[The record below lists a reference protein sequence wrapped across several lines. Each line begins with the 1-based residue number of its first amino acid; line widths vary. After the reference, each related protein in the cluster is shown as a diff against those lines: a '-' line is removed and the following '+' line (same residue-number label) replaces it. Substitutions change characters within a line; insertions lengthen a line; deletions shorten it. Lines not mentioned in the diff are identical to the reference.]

1 MLSTY
6 IWHLQNEK
14 KYIPLHQQVHAVYLI
29 LIVLL
34 LMIGPF
40 MFEKYDATLDELIRF
55 GKLHTVENTN

>member
-14 KYIPLHQQVHAVYLI
+14 KDIPLHQQVHAVYLI
-29 LIVLL
+29 LIALL

-40 MFEKYDATLDELIRF
+40 MFENYDATLDELIRF
-55 GKLHTVENTN
+55 GKLHTIENTN